1 MLRLVTYNIHKC
13 RGLDRRVRPG
23 RIAEVL
29 RETNADVIALQEV
42 LSIEGAA
49 AEKHQARFIAH
60 ELGMDYRIAENRRLD
75 GGAYG
80 NVILSRLPIAA
91 DQNHDIT
98 WRGREQRGC
107 HRADSRWSAGGP
119 PALSAKP
126 ENKDD
131 AESSKVQRC
140 SSLTVKEGSVPA
152 LNPNPTAEPNSQSPN
167 ILHIFNVHLGTAFIE
182 RRYQARHLIGEEILN
197 NKSLH
202 GPRVILGDF
211 NEWTRGLAT
220 KLLAE
225 HFKSAD
231 LRHHLQ
237 RARTYPGVLP
247 FLHLDHVYYD
257 DKLELKKLAL
267 HRSRTALIAS
277 DHLPLVADFD
287 SIA

>member
-1 MLRLVTYNIHKC
+1 MRLVTYNIHKC
-13 RGLDRRVRPG
+13 RGLDRRVRPA
-23 RIAEVL
+23 RIVEVL

-42 LSIEGAA
+42 LSIDGAG

-80 NVILSRLPIAA
+80 NLTLSRLRIES
-91 DQNHDIT
+91 DFNHDIT
-98 WRGREQRGC
+98 WRGREKRGC
-107 HRADSRWSAGGP
+107 QRVDIQWTAGILPATSARNAGIL
-119 PALSAKP
+119 PAMSATR
-126 ENKDD
+126 ENSE
-131 AESSKVQRC
+131 AKVPD
-140 SSLTVKEGSVPA
+140 T
-152 LNPNPTAEPNSQSPN
+152 
-167 ILHIFNVHLGTAFIE
+167 LHIFNIHLGTAFIE
-182 RRYQARHLIGEEILN
+182 RRYQARQLISEEILN
-197 NKSLH
+197 SKSLH
-202 GPRVILGDF
+202 GPRIIVGDF

-220 KLLAE
+220 RLLAE

-257 DKLELKKLAL
+257 DKLELKKLSL

-287 SIA
+287 